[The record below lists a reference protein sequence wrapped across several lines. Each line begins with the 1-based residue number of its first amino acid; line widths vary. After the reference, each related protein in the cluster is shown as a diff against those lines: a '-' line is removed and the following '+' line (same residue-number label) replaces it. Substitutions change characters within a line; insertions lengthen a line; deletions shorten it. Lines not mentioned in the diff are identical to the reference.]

1 LDKIPLYEKMN
12 LTIEQASEY
21 SNIGENT
28 LRQYIK
34 DNPNERFI
42 LYVGKKILIKRK
54 EFIEWNSST
63 FIVK

>member
-1 LDKIPLYEKMN
+1 MDKIPLYEKMN

-42 LYVGKKILIKRK
+42 LYVGKKIIIKRK

>member
-1 LDKIPLYEKMN
+1 MN

-54 EFIEWNSST
+54 ELIEWNSST

>member
-1 LDKIPLYEKMN
+1 MN

>member
-1 LDKIPLYEKMN
+1 MN

-34 DNPNERFI
+34 DYPNERFI

>member
-1 LDKIPLYEKMN
+1 MDKIPLYEKMN

>member
-1 LDKIPLYEKMN
+1 MEKVPIYEKMN
-12 LTIEQASEY
+12 LTIEQAAEY

-34 DNPNERFI
+34 ENPNEKFI
-42 LYVGKKILIKRK
+42 LYVGRKVLIKRK
-54 EFIEWNSST
+54 EFNEWNSKT

>member
-1 LDKIPLYEKMN
+1 MEKVPIYEKMN
-12 LTIEQASEY
+12 LTIEQAAEY

-34 DNPNERFI
+34 ENPNENFI
-42 LYVGKKILIKRK
+42 LYVGRKVLIKRK
-54 EFIEWNSST
+54 EFNEWNSKT

>member
-1 LDKIPLYEKMN
+1 MDKIPLYEKMN

-42 LYVGKKILIKRK
+42 LYVGKKILINRK

>member
-1 LDKIPLYEKMN
+1 MN

-54 EFIEWNSST
+54 EFIESNSST